1 MMTKILTLLLFTFLF
16 SGVVKAEKL
25 KSLSLIYD
33 ELEQGAGQLQMRYL
47 LNEQFL
53 RIDSGSSD
61 SDFILFDV
69 KQKKIFSINH
79 EDQTILKINQKPWSI
94 KNLKLDFTESE
105 QLLEDAPKI
114 NNNPV
119 YQYTMKAGD
128 DVCTRVY
135 FIKDTYPAYM
145 KVFQQYQNVLSG
157 QQVAMLKTTPEEL
170 QTPCFLLDQVYHSGD
185 YYLKGLPIQISF
197 SRGYEKFL
205 KSYKELEVEADLF
218 VLPEGY
224 KEYLPFAE

>member
-1 MMTKILTLLLFTFLF
+1 MKTKIFTFLLLVF
-16 SGVVKAEKL
+16 LLSGAVQADKL

-53 RIDSGSSD
+53 RIDNGSSD

-69 KQKKIFSINH
+69 KQRKIFSVNH
-79 EDQTILKINQKPWSI
+79 DDQTILKINQKPWSM
-94 KNLKLDFTESE
+94 KNLQLEYSESE

-119 YQYTMKAGD
+119 YQYTLQAGD
-128 DVCTRVY
+128 DICTRVY
-135 FIKDTYPAYM
+135 FIKDTYPSYM
-145 KVFQQYQNVLSG
+145 KVFQQYQDVLSG

-218 VLPEGY
+218 VLPAEY